1 MKNKFLAQ
9 VVAVSLIALLVA
21 GCGAV
26 KTKSESSDMREG
38 GKPGQSKFDVDF
50 EWYTR
55 GERNVDELENGHKS
69 YSVSACMQKYF
80 LAYGARDIR
89 YCDFDDQI
97 DIVIEF
103 KNGILFGMQ
112 FHKVDDSGQTF
123 EIGGNAGYFI
133 LSVSDDEYH
142 PDFFQDIDSSR
153 TEEHSEYYHGK
164 PFWYRE
170 FDDLRAK
177 YVTGDIEELNRD
189 YIKTIYAY
197 DFDEIRQK
205 SGAIWLCFPGYFDDF
220 FRNSVVPYL
229 ELEAPSKDVDPLKDN
244 KDLDGHYFNMQY
256 VKVPNSDRMTLK
268 IDTNA
273 E

>member
-1 MKNKFLAQ
+1 M
-9 VVAVSLIALLVA
+9 
-21 GCGAV
+21 
-26 KTKSESSDMREG
+26 
-38 GKPGQSKFDVDF
+38 P
-50 EWYTR
+50 
-55 GERNVDELENGHKS
+55 
-69 YSVSACMQKYF
+69 KYF

-89 YCDFDDQI
+89 YSGDFDHQV

-112 FHKVDDSGQTF
+112 FHREDDSGRPF
-123 EIGGNAGYFI
+123 EIGGNAGDFI
-133 LSVSDDEYH
+133 VSVSDDEYH

-153 TEEHSEYYHGK
+153 TEEHSEYYYGK

-170 FDDLRAK
+170 FNLYDLKEK
-177 YVTGDIEELNRD
+177 YVPGDIEELNRD
-189 YIKTIYAY
+189 YINTIYA
-197 DFDEIRQK
+197 FGFCEISQK
-205 SGAIWLCFPGYFDDF
+205 SDASFLCFPGYFDDF

-229 ELEAPSKDVDPLKDN
+229 ELETPSKDVDPLKDN